1 MGVHWSVLE
10 VQPVIAQQ
18 TTSAE
23 RRRPWLVFESDE
35 GEKRRLVPVP
45 DQWLDCSEFELE
57 RWCMRAIRVPPAPQ
71 RRELDRE

>member
-1 MGVHWSVLE
+1 MLE

-18 TTSAE
+18 TLTSE

-45 DQWLDCSEFELE
+45 EDWLEVSDFELE
-57 RWCMRAIRVPPAPQ
+57 RWCMRAIRVPPAPE
-71 RRELDRE
+71 RREIDRE

>member
-1 MGVHWSVLE
+1 MLE

-18 TTSAE
+18 AKSSE

-45 DQWLDCSEFELE
+45 DSWLECSDFELE
-57 RWCMRAIRVPPAPQ
+57 RWCMRAIRVPPAPE
-71 RRELDRE
+71 RRQLDRDG